1 MGLLHLFT
9 GLFFIVLGFLVRAF
23 PDLIAGYNTMPP
35 ERKKHIDMDGL
46 SRFIRNGL
54 IIMGLAM
61 MVGYLLFNWAGWTFM
76 ANMVLIIVVFVGAA
90 VLMLASARFDHY
102 PGKKSKSQYIIFGI
116 IVIIIT
122 SVLFM
127 GFMTSRTQFSDDT
140 IRFTGMFATK
150 MKISDI
156 EKVELTDTIPAIRFK
171 NNGFSLR
178 TVHNGIFT
186 LKEFGRC
193 RLYIN
198 SSKGQYL
205 IITEK
210 TGFRTILRYKDN
222 NESQAIYERI
232 EEML

>member
-1 MGLLHLFT
+1 
-9 GLFFIVLGFLVRAF
+9 
-23 PDLIAGYNTMPP
+23 
-35 ERKKHIDMDGL
+35 
-46 SRFIRNGL
+46 
-54 IIMGLAM
+54 
-61 MVGYLLFNWAGWTFM
+61 
-76 ANMVLIIVVFVGAA
+76 
-90 VLMLASARFDHY
+90 
-102 PGKKSKSQYIIFGI
+102 
-116 IVIIIT
+116 
-122 SVLFM
+122 M

-178 TVHNGIFT
+178 TVHKGIFT